1 MLVGDLGLSLLASV
15 DYVDMA
21 RDILELLNN
30 LLSAPET
37 EIPINKISLIVNLSY
52 LLKAIFV
59 YKADLYENLAQVY
72 DISKLLLKGI
82 SFEYSSHVRSTTQEL
97 IYFISMNVSTTDR
110 LPLIQI
116 LTPLFDSSVLFS
128 SKCATEELY
137 ELILILLNEC
147 TKASGRIS
155 FDATEK
161 FNEIM
166 QYFSI
171 HEFSETTQSTDITLL
186 GLLRLAARLIRV
198 IKVPEGIIN
207 SIKQIFYGGLFPD
220 SKGYFKCKSIR
231 TRYIAYELLVHLGCF
246 KESFISGSMNNLG
259 YLIKDC
265 ILPLREKVSVPNN
278 WGYSPSNN
286 ERSRFGYTGLKNIC
300 CICYINS
307 MLQQFFMISPFRNAI
322 LSVQDGKPPKY
333 AENGIDDNLLHQF
346 QRTFV
351 YLMNSARKDYVP
363 SSFCYSFK
371 EFDGQPTNTAVQH
384 DALEFI
390 NILFERLEQN
400 FKETPYKQ
408 LLQSVFGGKS
418 CSQVLCSKCGY
429 VSATYEDYYTLSLE
443 IKNRRTLGDSLD
455 RFIAESTVSD
465 YKCSKCQNRVDA
477 TKRTIIS
484 TLPNVL
490 IIHLQRFSFNF
501 DTLMNEK
508 IHTRLEFPTI
518 LDMTSY
524 TEEGCNINFVQRE
537 VKEMEIEEIEKESE
551 AQELSQKKLL
561 KEKEY
566 YTFKLVGVVMHNGN
580 AEAGHY
586 YSYINTNRGK
596 NEEDKD
602 YLRPEI
608 DHWLEFNDSII
619 SEFNFSKLENE
630 CFGGSMEQVD
640 YMGENSEVA
649 KLIGG
654 RSKSA
659 YILLYERQKK
669 ENIALDLNPAT
680 KKGVLM
686 SLDCDSTAISR
697 TDTNGSFTFFNF
709 HAVPAV
715 ISSELLAVL

>member
-1 MLVGDLGLSLLASV
+1 
-15 DYVDMA
+15 
-21 RDILELLNN
+21 
-30 LLSAPET
+30 
-37 EIPINKISLIVNLSY
+37 
-52 LLKAIFV
+52 
-59 YKADLYENLAQVY
+59 
-72 DISKLLLKGI
+72 
-82 SFEYSSHVRSTTQEL
+82 
-97 IYFISMNVSTTDR
+97 
-110 LPLIQI
+110 
-116 LTPLFDSSVLFS
+116 
-128 SKCATEELY
+128 
-137 ELILILLNEC
+137 
-147 TKASGRIS
+147 
-155 FDATEK
+155 
-161 FNEIM
+161 
-166 QYFSI
+166 
-171 HEFSETTQSTDITLL
+171 
-186 GLLRLAARLIRV
+186 
-198 IKVPEGIIN
+198 
-207 SIKQIFYGGLFPD
+207 
-220 SKGYFKCKSIR
+220 
-231 TRYIAYELLVHLGCF
+231 
-246 KESFISGSMNNLG
+246 
-259 YLIKDC
+259 
-265 ILPLREKVSVPNN
+265 
-278 WGYSPSNN
+278 
-286 ERSRFGYTGLKNIC
+286 
-300 CICYINS
+300 
-307 MLQQFFMISPFRNAI
+307 MLQQFFMISPFRSAI
-322 LSVQDGKPPKY
+322 LSVQDGKSPNY
-333 AENGIDDNLLHQF
+333 AENDIDDNLLHQF

-351 YLMNSARKDYVP
+351 YLMHSARKDYVP
-363 SSFCYSFK
+363 LPFCYSFK

-400 FKETPYKQ
+400 FKDTPYKQ

-418 CSQVLCSKCGY
+418 CSQVLCSKCDY

-443 IKNRRTLGDSLD
+443 IKNQRTLDDSLD

-524 TEEGCNINFVQRE
+524 TEEGYKANSVQE
-537 VKEMEIEEIEKESE
+537 KVKEMEIEENEKEKEKENEESP
-551 AQELSQKKLL
+551 KKVF

-586 YSYINTNRGK
+586 YSYINTNRRK

-619 SEFNFSKLENE
+619 SEFNFSKLKSE
-630 CFGGSMEQVD
+630 CFGGSIENID

-669 ENIALDLNPAT
+669 ENIPLKLDAAT
-680 KKGVLM
+680 LKGVSM
-686 SLDCDSTAISR
+686 SLECDSTAISR
-697 TDTNGSFTFFNF
+697 TDTNDSFTFFDF
-709 HAVPAV
+709 HSVPTV
-715 ISSELLAVL
+715 ISSELLTVLQNLTVIGSSS